1 VHCIPDLHLTNA
13 NFDHSMMISMMMMI
27 MIMIVIT
34 ITIIWDVTKI
44 ALLNYLMI

>member
-1 VHCIPDLHLTNA
+1 
-13 NFDHSMMISMMMMI
+13 MMMI